1 MPRRSLQILT
11 LANVEPML
19 AATAPFEQKTRGGV
33 NATAWLSLARL
44 RAFGCGL
51 RGKSPHSRPRRPID
65 NTHRQC
71 RDQGAMG
78 ACCSLARYGKPIR
91 H

>member
-1 MPRRSLQILT
+1 VFSIRRAIFMPRRSLQILT

-44 RAFGCGL
+44 RAF
-51 RGKSPHSRPRRPID
+51 D
-65 NTHRQC
+65 
-71 RDQGAMG
+71 A
-78 ACCSLARYGKPIR
+78 A
-91 H
+91 

>member
-44 RAFGCGL
+44 RAF
-51 RGKSPHSRPRRPID
+51 D
-65 NTHRQC
+65 
-71 RDQGAMG
+71 A
-78 ACCSLARYGKPIR
+78 A
-91 H
+91 